1 MSGIKIT
8 CDSTCDLTES
18 LYSNY
23 GVTVMPLGV
32 VLGEDLRKDGV
43 DVDPAAIFDYVGKT
57 GVLPK
62 TSAVSVNEYYET
74 FKQFCLEGSAVIHI
88 NISSDFSSCYTNAV
102 QAASMVKEEI
112 PDADIRVIDS
122 RNLSS
127 GSGHL
132 VLLARELANS
142 GLSAA
147 DIEDRLNKAKNRL
160 DVSFVLQTLEY
171 LQKGGRCPGV
181 VAFGANLLKLRP
193 EIEVREGKM
202 GVAKKYRGSMEK
214 SILDYVRGRLAVRED
229 IDTKRIFITHSHVPQ
244 EIVDKVRAQIS
255 ELQPFE
261 EIIETYAGCT
271 VSSHCGPN
279 CLGVLFFTK

>member
-32 VLGEDLRKDGV
+32 VLGEDLRKDRV

-214 SILDYVRGRLAVRED
+214 SILDYVRGRLAGRED

-261 EIIETYAGCT
+261 GIIETYAGCT

>member
-18 LYSNY
+18 LYSDY

-171 LQKGGRCPGV
+171 LQKGGRCPSV

-214 SILDYVRGRLAVRED
+214 SILDYVRGRLAGRED

-255 ELQPFE
+255 EIQPFE

>member
-1 MSGIKIT
+1 
-8 CDSTCDLTES
+8 
-18 LYSNY
+18 
-23 GVTVMPLGV
+23 
-32 VLGEDLRKDGV
+32 
-43 DVDPAAIFDYVGKT
+43 
-57 GVLPK
+57 
-62 TSAVSVNEYYET
+62 
-74 FKQFCLEGSAVIHI
+74 
-88 NISSDFSSCYTNAV
+88 
-102 QAASMVKEEI
+102 MVKEEI

-142 GLSAA
+142 GLSAT

-171 LQKGGRCPGV
+171 LQKGGRCPSV

-214 SILDYVRGRLAVRED
+214 SILDYVRGRLAGRED

>member
-1 MSGIKIT
+1 MSAIKIT

-18 LYSNY
+18 LYSDY

-43 DVDPAAIFDYVGKT
+43 DVDPAAIFEYVSKT

-74 FKQFCLEGSAVIHI
+74 FKQFCLDGNAVIHI

-102 QAASMVKEEI
+102 QAAETVKEEI
-112 PDADIRVIDS
+112 PGADIRVIDS

-132 VLLARELANS
+132 VLLARELADS
-142 GLSAA
+142 GFSAA
-147 DIEDRLNKAKNRL
+147 EIEDRLNEAKNRL

-171 LQKGGRCPGV
+171 LQKGGRCPSV

-193 EIEVREGKM
+193 EIEVRGGKM

-214 SILDYVRGRLAVRED
+214 SILDYVRGRLAGRED

-244 EIVDKVRAQIS
+244 EIVDKVRALVL
-255 ELQPFE
+255 ELHPFE
-261 EIIETYAGCT
+261 EVIETYAGCT